1 MNNDDFTVLVS
12 GAVMLLSE
20 HVYRVAIAFKM
31 TEQVKQQICNKFC
44 ITLEHSY
51 AEIIELIRKA
61 FRNNAMSAAQVKVW
75 HKCFMAGN
83 LLKMIHVLQGL
94 QQAEHLEC

>member
-31 TEQVKQQICNKFC
+31 TEQVKQQICIKLC
-44 ITLEHSY
+44 IKLEHSSTETIWVIQR
-51 AEIIELIRKA
+51 AT
-61 FRNNAMSAAQVKVW
+61 AM
-75 HKCFMAGN
+75 GN
-83 LLKMIHVLQGL
+83 
-94 QQAEHLEC
+94 